1 MKNAYKKLERWYILV
16 MLIMI
21 VIVVNLAVEIFKSVL
36 LEQQEKEINQISAVV
51 TNAIHT
57 SVESEKL
64 IQKFWIEKLEKLSQ
78 EIEVDLNGIGVDKV
92 TNESLDRIQS
102 KYALSGV
109 ALFERVS
116 DGIVIK
122 QSTSR
127 TEVGINTSTWGFWNE
142 AFLQLFDTGR
152 VSIDQGVSKEKFWAG
167 PRSLAYGQNGF
178 FLFTYY
184 KLEGTPY
191 LLNLYIDDQ
200 EAFGVMKQ
208 NDPNQLI
215 ENIKS
220 KYDYISEIAVINVE
234 AWNNRFTHENRFKLQ
249 DFTIHYGQYK
259 TFSAQDTYYL
269 NQVNALKP
277 GEFLFTEFYTAS
289 GLYKKVY
296 VKSSNN
302 EAIVM
307 VLDNQSI
314 SVFKNKL
321 MYIVIGCI
329 IFVVLL
335 CMYLIRYYTK
345 HYTALLAIENKRLQ
359 MAEKFKSTVTLL
371 PSIVFR
377 LRYSNHQITIVHC
390 EGKGLKHLDITP
402 EMCENQ
408 LAQEVFPDFYFELIK
423 NHVLS
428 IQSGT
433 IHHFE
438 VQFDSKL
445 YYHHLEKIEDIEGQ
459 HSEFLLFANDV
470 TRLRR
475 SEEKAKYLA
484 YHDSLTQLPNRLYFK
499 NEVDRYFD
507 ECEPFAVAFVDMDG
521 FKEVNDTAGHDVG
534 DLLITEVSRR
544 LLSTIDKEDF
554 CARMGGDEFA
564 LVLKDYSGEKLSR
577 MIVALGQSY
586 SVSGYT
592 FRLTAS
598 IGLSRFPEDGEDY
611 TTLLKKADI
620 AMYQVK
626 DEGKNHFKMFQS

>member
-21 VIVVNLAVEIFKSVL
+21 VIVVNLAIEIFKSVL

-51 TNAIHT
+51 TNSIHT

-78 EIEVDLNGIGVDKV
+78 EIEHELKSTEIHNL
-92 TNESLDRIQS
+92 TNASLDQIKS

-109 ALFERVS
+109 ALFERVPE
-116 DGIVIK
+116 GVVIQK
-122 QSTSR
+122 STAR
-127 TEVGINTSTWGFWNE
+127 NEVGANTASWGFWND
-142 AFLQLFDTGR
+142 AFIQLLDDNQ
-152 VSIDQGVSKEKFWAG
+152 VSIEQGVSKERFWAG

-178 FLFTYY
+178 YLFTYY

-200 EAFGVMKQ
+200 EAFGVMKK

-215 ENIKS
+215 ESIKA
-220 KYDYISEIAVINVE
+220 KYEYIDQIAVINVE
-234 AWNNRFTHENRFKLQ
+234 AWNNRFLNENRFKLQ
-249 DFTIHYGQYK
+249 DFTIHYGQYHS
-259 TFSAQDTYYL
+259 FSAQDTYYL
-269 NQVNALKP
+269 NRINALEV
-277 GEFLFTEFYTAS
+277 GEFLYTEFYTAT
-289 GLYKKVY
+289 GLFKKVY
-296 VKSSNN
+296 VKSSDN
-302 EAIVM
+302 EVIVM

-321 MYIVIGCI
+321 MYIVLGCI
-329 IFVVLL
+329 VIVVLL

-345 HYTALLAIENKRLQ
+345 HYTALLAIENKRLE

-377 LRYSNHQITIVHC
+377 LRENEGILNIVHC
-390 EGKGLKHLDITP
+390 EGKGLKHLDISP
-402 EMCENQ
+402 ELCENQ
-408 LAQEVFPDFYFELIK
+408 MAKDIFPAFYFDLIK
-423 NHVLS
+423 DHVAS

-433 IHHFE
+433 VHHFE

-445 YYHHLEKIEDIEGQ
+445 YYHHMEKIENPEGQ
-459 HSEFLLFANDV
+459 ASEFLLFANDV

-507 ECEPFAVAFVDMDG
+507 EHASFAIAFVDMDG

-534 DLLITEVSRR
+534 DTLITEVSRR
-544 LLSTIDKEDF
+544 ILSTIDKEDF

-564 LVLKDYSGEKLSR
+564 LVLKDHSETKLHR
-577 MIVALGQSY
+577 IIVALGQSY
-586 SVSGYT
+586 SVNGHV
-592 FRLTAS
+592 FDLTAS
-598 IGLSRFPEDGEDY
+598 IGISCYPRDGHDY

-626 DEGKNHFKMFQS
+626 DEGKNNYKIYEV